1 MSWAIWTLA
10 GAYVLVGIGLFYS
23 LAVGSDE
30 LFLTVTAVVYL
41 LMLPMAYLV
50 YKNHR
55 RDGG

>member
-1 MSWAIWTLA
+1 LDAR

-50 YKNHR
+50 YKNRR
-55 RDGG
+55 RDEG